1 MADDAGTVAS
11 TLPGVRALFQQ
22 RVSGDDALL
31 RLARRRFREAGM
43 PAELYAE
50 SPDQLERLLA
60 FVPEHSTLPT
70 VHLSRSANL
79 LQQSGRELIEG
90 FTDRFAGRVA
100 GLVVHDKAGMAERMA
115 ELVAAMRALGAP
127 SSAAAGRPMVYLEY
141 ATGLP
146 IDDFVF
152 VAEQLADVELASMCI
167 DIGHVGIQHARG
179 LPLTSSSGVTWS
191 NLSLTDSRLP
201 EVVDQVQAAT
211 RSAVQAVLELISRI
225 VAVGKRVH
233 YHLHDGHPLVRG
245 LADHFSFFTHFP
257 IPFEVGGAYALP
269 SLFGPVG
276 LAAILDRAWRGG
288 SAGDPSF
295 TLEIH
300 QVDGRLPLDAA
311 ADLFAHWRD
320 LTNAER
326 MNYWLSV
333 LADNHLLA
341 TTLLERGSAEPR

>member
-1 MADDAGTVAS
+1 MTERVGAS

-31 RLARRRFREAGM
+31 RLAARRFREAGM
-43 PAELYAE
+43 PAELYAD
-50 SPDQLERLLA
+50 SPDQLEHLLT
-60 FVPEHSTLPT
+60 FVPEHDTLPT

-79 LQQSGRELIEG
+79 LQQSGRELIES
-90 FTDRFAGRVA
+90 FTTRFAGRVS
-100 GLVVHDKAGMAERMA
+100 GLVVHDKAGMADRLA
-115 ELVAAMRALGAP
+115 QLVAVMRTIGTP
-127 SSAAAGRPMVYLEY
+127 TSPRAGRPMVYLEY

-146 IDDFVF
+146 IEEFVY

-179 LPLTSSSGVTWS
+179 LPLTSSSEVAWS
-191 NLSLTDSRLP
+191 NLSLTDNRLS

-211 RSAVQAVLELISRI
+211 RSAVPAVLELIDRI
-225 VAVGKRVH
+225 TVIGKRVH

-245 LADHFSFFTHFP
+245 LADHFSFFTRFP
-257 IPFEVGGAYALP
+257 VPFEVAGAYALP
-269 SLFGPVG
+269 PLFGPVG
-276 LAAILDRAWRGG
+276 LAAVLHHAVRSSPAA
-288 SAGDPSF
+288 SPSL

-300 QVDGRLPLDAA
+300 QVEGRLPLDAA
-311 ADLFAHWRD
+311 AELFVHWRD

-333 LADNHLLA
+333 LAENHLLA
-341 TTLLERGSAEPR
+341 TTLLERGLSEPG